1 MRIKRGQMRKIAIT
15 SAAAVLLL
23 LVFAL
28 PSYSSPPEA
37 KRILSLVD
45 YIGGDYRNAVSGGK
59 IINDDEYNEMLEF
72 SSEVGG
78 LFSDMEKESGDGAGL
93 GPDLAKLSGLIA
105 DKADPME
112 VETLSS
118 SIKTKIITAYNI
130 VPHPPEPPSIA
141 NGEAL
146 YAVQCSMCHGAAGA
160 GDGPVASGLNP
171 APANFID
178 PEVSSVLSPFKVYNT
193 MFYGI
198 AGTGMPSFP
207 QLSDEEKWDVAF
219 YVMSLGATPEDVS
232 RGEAGASDAPADLRD
247 YKTLATLSNSELE
260 QKIAENVKNPED
272 AGFVLAYLRN
282 GASSEAPSG
291 ESPVALTKS
300 LLSESMDLYKKGERD
315 AAYKK
320 ALDAYLEGFER
331 VETDLFVKD
340 KSLATGIE
348 SRFGELR
355 GAMKSGKSTDEVLAL
370 GGVIDGDLTAAGVVL
385 QTGNADTY
393 LSFVN
398 SFAIIVR
405 EGLEAI
411 LIIAAIIAFMGASGA
426 RRQVKYIHYG
436 WILALVAGLATWF
449 LASTLIS
456 ISGMQRE
463 LIEGVTSI
471 VAAAVLFYVSYW
483 LISKVDVRVWKHYI
497 KGKVERALS
506 TGSVVALA
514 SVSFFAVYREA
525 FETVLFYQA
534 LWLQAGNS
542 RSAVIWG
549 AVAGAIV
556 LVVLFYVIFKLALRI
571 PLKYFF
577 SFTSIF
583 LYLLAFILLG
593 KGIKEFQ
600 EAGIVGITPL
610 EFLPR
615 IDVLGF
621 YPTLE
626 TAVPQA
632 VLLLAFLF
640 GVYWMYSVNG
650 KRHPNEAGITNGVR
664 DMQAALGQMK
674 SDLAT
679 WKMHENGAAPGDE
692 LGRKIEDAIARM
704 GDLEEKLG
712 DLGGSASSQAHTQG
726 TK

>member
-1 MRIKRGQMRKIAIT
+1 MRKTAII
-15 SAAAVLLL
+15 SVAAVLLL

-45 YIGGDYRNAVSGGK
+45 YIGGDYRNAVSGGE
-59 IINDDEYNEMLEF
+59 IINGDEYREMLEF

-78 LFSDMEKESGDGAGL
+78 LFSDMEKEGGDSAGL
-93 GPDLAKLSGLIA
+93 GPDLARLSGLIK
-105 DKADPME
+105 DKADPAE
-112 VETLSS
+112 VERLSA
-118 SIKTKIITAYNI
+118 SIKSKIITAYNI
-130 VPHPPEPPSIA
+130 VPHPPEPPSVA

-146 YAVQCSMCHGAAGA
+146 YGAQCSLCHGTAGA

-219 YVMSLGATPEDVS
+219 YVMSLGWTEADVS
-232 RGEAGASDAPADLRD
+232 KGEAAASGVPADLGD

-260 QKIAENVKNPED
+260 GKISESVKNPGD
-272 AGFVLAYLRN
+272 AAFVLAYLRK
-282 GASSEAPSG
+282 GAAAEAPSG
-291 ESPVALTKS
+291 KSPVALTKS
-300 LLSESMDLYKKGERD
+300 LLAESMDLYKKGETD

-320 ALDAYLEGFER
+320 ALDAYLEGFEK

-340 KSLATGIE
+340 KALATGIE

-355 GAMKSGKSTDEVLAL
+355 GAMKSGKPADEVLAL
-370 GGVIDGDLTAAGVVL
+370 GSVIDGDLTTAGTVL
-385 QTGNADTY
+385 TSGDASTY
-393 LSFVN
+393 ISFVN

-426 RRQVKYIHYG
+426 TRQIKYIHYG
-436 WILALVAGLATWF
+436 WILALAAGLATWF

-463 LIEGVTSI
+463 LIEGITSI
-471 VAAAVLFYVSYW
+471 VAAVVLFYVSYW

-506 TGSVVALA
+506 TGSVVTLA

-542 RSAVIWG
+542 RHAVIWG
-549 AVAGAIV
+549 AVAGAAV

-577 SFTSIF
+577 SFTSVF
-583 LYLLAFILLG
+583 LYLLAFILIG

-610 EFLPR
+610 GFLPQ

-640 GVYWMYSVNG
+640 AVFWMYSVNG
-650 KRHPNEAGITNGVR
+650 KKRPDEAGIPAGVR
-664 DMQAALGQMK
+664 DMRAALGQMK
-674 SDLAT
+674 SDLAE
-679 WKMHENGAAPGDE
+679 WKGREDGDE
-692 LGRKIEDAIARM
+692 LGRKIEDAIARV
-704 GDLEEKLG
+704 GDLEERLS
-712 DLGGSASSQAHTQG
+712 DLGSSASSHAHPQG

>member
-1 MRIKRGQMRKIAIT
+1 MRKTAIIT
-15 SAAAVLLL
+15 TAAAVFLLFL
-23 LVFAL
+23 FTL
-28 PSYSSPPEA
+28 PSYSSTPPEA

-45 YIGGDYRNAVSGGK
+45 YIGGDYRNAVSGGQV
-59 IINDDEYNEMLEF
+59 INDDEYNEMLEF
-72 SSEVGG
+72 SSEVSE
-78 LFSDMEKESGDGAGL
+78 LFAKMEKETGDSASL
-93 GPDLAKLSGLIA
+93 GPDLKKLSGLIDGKAEPA
-105 DKADPME
+105 D
-112 VETLSS
+112 VETLSAA
-118 SIKTKIITAYNI
+118 IKTKIITAYGI
-130 VPHPPEPPSIA
+130 VPHPPAQPSIA

-146 YAVQCSMCHGAAGA
+146 YATQCSVCHGMTGA

-171 APANFID
+171 APANFVD
-178 PEVSSVLSPFKVYNT
+178 PETSSVLSPFKVYNT
-193 MFYGI
+193 MVYGI

-219 YVMSLGATPEDVS
+219 YVMSLGWSAEDVS
-232 RGEAGASDAPADLRD
+232 RGEAAASEVSADLND
-247 YKTLATLSNSELE
+247 YKALATLSNSELE
-260 QKIAENVKNPED
+260 GKISEHVKNPED
-272 AGFVLAYLRN
+272 LNFVLAYLRK
-282 GASSEAPSG
+282 GTSSAEAPSG

-300 LLSESMDLYKKGERD
+300 LLAESMDLYKKGETD
-315 AAYKK
+315 AAYQK
-320 ALDAYLEGFER
+320 ALDAYLEGFEK

-340 KSLATGIE
+340 KTLATGIE

-355 GAMKSGKSTDEVLAL
+355 GAMKSGKSADEVLAL
-370 GGVIDGDLTAAGVVL
+370 GAVIDGDLTTAGTVL
-385 QTGNADTY
+385 TSGQADTY
-393 LSFVN
+393 LAFVN

-436 WILALVAGLATWF
+436 WILALVAGLFTWF
-449 LASTLIS
+449 AASKLIS
-456 ISGMQRE
+456 ISGAQRE

-471 VAAAVLFYVSYW
+471 IAAVVLFYVSYW
-483 LISKVDVRVWKHYI
+483 LISKVDVRVWKQYI
-497 KGKVERALS
+497 KGKVERALT

-534 LWLQAGNS
+534 LWYQAENS

-549 AVAGAIV
+549 AVAGAVV
-556 LVVLFYVIFKLALRI
+556 LLVLFYIIFKLALRI

-577 SFTSIF
+577 TFTSIF

-615 IDVLGF
+615 IELLGF

-632 VLLLAFLF
+632 VLILAFIFAVVWMFHLKDKRGGDAAPGISD
-640 GVYWMYSVNG
+640 GV
-650 KRHPNEAGITNGVR
+650 K

-674 SDLAT
+674 SDLAE
-679 WKMHENGAAPGDE
+679 WKKHESGDD
-692 LGRKIEDAIARM
+692 LDRKIEDAIARV
-704 GDLEEKLG
+704 GELEEKLG
-712 DLGGSASSQAHTQG
+712 ELGGSHARPSG

>member
-1 MRIKRGQMRKIAIT
+1 M
-15 SAAAVLLL
+15 AAVLLL
-23 LVFAL
+23 LVFAP
-28 PSYSSPPEA
+28 PSYPSPPEA

-45 YIGGDYRNAVSGGK
+45 YIGGDYRNAVSGGE

-78 LFSDMEKESGDGAGL
+78 LFSDMEKESGDGSGL
-93 GPDLAKLSGLIA
+93 GPDLAKLSALIT
-105 DKADPME
+105 DKADPAE
-112 VETLSS
+112 VEALSA
-118 SIKTKIITAYNI
+118 SIKSKIITAYDI
-130 VPHPPEPPSIA
+130 VPHPPSPPSMA
-141 NGEAL
+141 KGESL
-146 YAVQCSMCHGAAGA
+146 YATQCSMCHGAAGA
-160 GDGPVASGLNP
+160 GDGPVASGLDP

-178 PEVSSVLSPFKVYNT
+178 PEVSSVLSPFKLYNT
-193 MFYGI
+193 MVYGI

-219 YVMSLGATPEDVS
+219 YVMSLGWSAEYAA
-232 RGEAGASDAPADLRD
+232 RGEAAASDAPADLKD

-260 QKIAENVKNPED
+260 GKISEDVKNPGD
-272 AGFVLAYLRN
+272 AGFVLAYLRK
-282 GASSEAPSG
+282 GATAEAASA

-300 LLSESMDLYKKGERD
+300 LLAESLDLYKNGETD

-320 ALDAYLEGFER
+320 ALDAYLEGFEK

-340 KSLATGIE
+340 KALATGIE
-348 SRFGELR
+348 SKFGELR
-355 GAMKSGKSTDEVLAL
+355 GAMKSGKPAEKVLAL

-385 QTGNADTY
+385 QTGDADTY

-436 WILALVAGLATWF
+436 WILALAAGLATWF

-463 LIEGVTSI
+463 VIEGVTSI
-471 VAAAVLFYVSYW
+471 IAAVVLFYVSYW
-483 LISKVDVRVWKHYI
+483 LISKVDVRAWKHYI

-514 SVSFFAVYREA
+514 GVSFFAVYREA

-577 SFTSIF
+577 SFTSVF

-610 EFLPR
+610 EFLPQ
-615 IDVLGF
+615 IDLLGF

-626 TAVPQA
+626 TAAPQA

-640 GVYWMYSVNG
+640 AMYWMYFVNG
-650 KRHPNEAGITNGVR
+650 KRRPDEAGISEGVR
-664 DMQAALGQMK
+664 DLGQMK
-674 SDLAT
+674 SDLAE
-679 WKMHENGAAPGDE
+679 WKNRENGAASGDE
-692 LGRKIEDAIARM
+692 LGRKIEDAIARV
-704 GDLEEKLG
+704 GDLEERLS
-712 DLGGSASSQAHTQG
+712 DLGSSASSHARPSG
-726 TK
+726 NR

>member
-1 MRIKRGQMRKIAIT
+1 MRKTAVI
-15 SAAAVLLL
+15 SAAAAVFLLL
-23 LVFAL
+23 LFTL
-28 PSYSSPPEA
+28 PSYPSSPEA

-45 YIGGDYRNAVSGGK
+45 YIGGDYRNAVSGGE

-78 LFSDMEKESGDGAGL
+78 LFSDMEKESGDSAGL
-93 GPDLAKLSGLIA
+93 GPDLEKLSGLIA
-105 DKADPME
+105 DKADPAE
-112 VETLSS
+112 VEKLSA
-118 SIKTKIITAYNI
+118 SIKSKIITAYNI
-130 VPHPPEPPSIA
+130 VPHPPEPPSVA
-141 NGEAL
+141 NGGAL
-146 YAVQCSMCHGAAGA
+146 YAAQCSLCHGTAGA
-160 GDGPVASGLNP
+160 GDGPVAGGLDP
-171 APANFID
+171 APANFVD
-178 PEVSSVLSPFKVYNT
+178 PEVSSVLSPFKIYNT

-219 YVMSLGATPEDVS
+219 YVMSLGWSAEDVS
-232 RGEAGASDAPADLRD
+232 RGEAAAADAPADLRD

-260 QKIAENVKNPED
+260 GKISEHVKNPEE
-272 AGFVLAYLRN
+272 AAFVLAYLRK
-282 GASSEAPSG
+282 GAAAEAPSG

-300 LLSESMDLYKKGERD
+300 LLAESMDLYKKGDTD

-320 ALDAYLEGFER
+320 ALDAYLEGFEK
-331 VETDLFVKD
+331 VETDLFVKN
-340 KSLATGIE
+340 KALATGIE

-355 GAMKSGKSTDEVLAL
+355 GAMKAGKSADEVAAL
-370 GGVIDGDLTAAGVVL
+370 GSVIDGELTTAGTVL
-385 QTGNADTY
+385 TSGQANTY

-426 RRQVKYIHYG
+426 TRQIKYIHYG
-436 WILALVAGLATWF
+436 WILALGAGLATWF

-463 LIEGVTSI
+463 LIEGITSI
-471 VAAAVLFYVSYW
+471 IAAAVLFYVSYW
-483 LISKVDVRVWKHYI
+483 LISKVDVRVWKQYI

-506 TGSVVALA
+506 TGSVVTLA

-534 LWLQAGNS
+534 LWYQAGDS
-542 RSAVIWG
+542 RHAVVWG
-549 AVAGAIV
+549 AVAGAVV

-577 SFTSIF
+577 SFTSVF
-583 LYLLAFILLG
+583 LYLLAFILTG

-610 EFLPR
+610 EFLPQ

-626 TAVPQA
+626 TVVPQA
-632 VLLLAFLF
+632 LLLLAFIF
-640 GVYWMYSVNG
+640 AVYWMYAANG
-650 KRHPNEAGITNGVR
+650 KKRQDGAAIPDGVR
-664 DMQAALGQMK
+664 DMRAALGQMK
-674 SDLAT
+674 SDLAE
-679 WKMHENGAAPGDE
+679 WKGREDGDE
-692 LGRKIEDAIARM
+692 LGRKIEDAIARV
-704 GDLEEKLG
+704 GDLEERLS
-712 DLGGSASSQAHTQG
+712 DLGSSVSSHAHPQG

>member
-1 MRIKRGQMRKIAIT
+1 MRKTAII
-15 SAAAVLLL
+15 SVAAVLLL

-45 YIGGDYRNAVSGGK
+45 YIGGDYPNAVSGGK
-59 IINDDEYNEMLEF
+59 VINDGEYSEMLEF

-78 LFSDMEKESGDGAGL
+78 LFADMEKESGDSAGL
-93 GPDLAKLSGLIA
+93 GPDLAKLSGLIN
-105 DKADPME
+105 DKADPAE
-112 VETLSS
+112 VERLST
-118 SIKTKIITAYNI
+118 SIKSKIITAYNI

-141 NGEAL
+141 NGEAF
-146 YAVQCSMCHGAAGA
+146 YNAQCSLCHGMTGA

-171 APANFID
+171 QPANFLD

-193 MFYGI
+193 MYYGI

-207 QLSDEEKWDVAF
+207 KLSEEEKWDVAF
-219 YVMSLGATPEDVS
+219 YVMSLGATAEDVS
-232 RGEAGASDAPADLRD
+232 NGEAEASKLPAELKD
-247 YKTLATLSNSELE
+247 YKALSTLSNAELE
-260 QKIAENVKNPED
+260 GKISEHVKNPED
-272 AGFVLAYLRN
+272 AALVLAYLRN
-282 GASSEAPSG
+282 GASAKAPSG
-291 ESPVALTKS
+291 ESPIALTKK
-300 LLSESMDLYKKGERD
+300 LLAESMDLYKQGRKEE
-315 AAYKK
+315 AYKK
-320 ALDAYLEGFER
+320 ALDAYLDGFEK

-340 KSLATGIE
+340 KALATGIE
-348 SRFGELR
+348 SGFGELR
-355 GAMKSGKSTDEVLAL
+355 GAMKSGQSPDEVLAL
-370 GGVIDGDLTAAGVVL
+370 GGVIDGNLTAAGVVL
-385 QTGNADTY
+385 EAGEADTY

-426 RRQVKYIHYG
+426 NRQIKYIHYG
-436 WILALVAGLATWF
+436 WILALGAGIATWF
-449 LASTLIS
+449 VASTLIS

-463 LIEGVTSI
+463 LIEGITSI
-471 VAAAVLFYVSYW
+471 IAAVVLFYVSYW

-506 TGSVVALA
+506 TGSVLALA

-542 RSAVIWG
+542 RHAVIWG
-549 AVAGAIV
+549 AVAGGIV

-583 LYLLAFILLG
+583 LYLLAFILIG

-600 EAGIVGITPL
+600 AAGVVGVTPL
-610 EFLPR
+610 GFLPQ

-626 TAVPQA
+626 TVVPQI

-640 GVYWMYSVNG
+640 GVYLMYSVNG
-650 KRHPNEAGITNGVR
+650 KRRPNEAGIPDGVR
-664 DMQAALGQMK
+664 DMQAALVQMK
-674 SDLAT
+674 SDLAE
-679 WKMHENGAAPGDE
+679 WRNRENGHASGEDM
-692 LGRKIEDAIARM
+692 GRRIEDVIARV
-704 GDLEEKLG
+704 GDLEDRLS
-712 DLGGSASSQAHTQG
+712 DLGSTASSHAHPSG

>member
-1 MRIKRGQMRKIAIT
+1 MRKTAIIT
-15 SAAAVLLL
+15 TAAVFLLFL
-23 LVFAL
+23 FTL
-28 PSYSSPPEA
+28 PSYSSTPPEA

-45 YIGGDYRNAVSGGK
+45 YIGGDYRNAVSDGQV
-59 IINDDEYNEMLEF
+59 INDDEYNEMLEF
-72 SSEVGG
+72 SSEVSE
-78 LFSDMEKESGDGAGL
+78 LFSKMEKETGDSAAL
-93 GPDLAKLSGLIA
+93 GPDLGKLSGLINA
-105 DKADPME
+105 KAEPAE
-112 VETLSS
+112 VEALSA

-130 VPHPPEPPSIA
+130 VPHPPSPPSIA

-146 YAVQCSMCHGAAGA
+146 YAAQCSLCHGMTGA
-160 GDGPVASGLNP
+160 GDGPVAAGLNP
-171 APANFID
+171 APANFIA
-178 PEVSSVLSPFKVYNT
+178 PETSSVLSPFKVYNT
-193 MFYGI
+193 MVYGI

-219 YVMSLGATPEDVS
+219 YAMSLGWSAEDVS
-232 RGEAGASDAPADLRD
+232 RGEAAASDVPGDLKD
-247 YKTLATLSNSELE
+247 YKTLATLSNSELG
-260 QKIAENVKNPED
+260 QKISEHVKNPE
-272 AGFVLAYLRN
+272 AENFVLAHLRK
-282 GASSEAPSG
+282 GAASAEAPPG

-300 LLSESMDLYKKGERD
+300 LLAESMDLYKKGESD
-315 AAYKK
+315 AAYQK
-320 ALDAYLEGFER
+320 ALDAYLDGFEK

-340 KSLATGIE
+340 KKLAAGIE

-355 GAMKSGKSTDEVLAL
+355 GAMKSGKPVGEVLAL
-370 GGVIDGDLTAAGVVL
+370 GAVIDGDLTTAETVL
-385 QTGNADTY
+385 TSGQADTY

-436 WILALVAGLATWF
+436 WILALAAGLATWF
-449 LASTLIS
+449 AASKLIS
-456 ISGMQRE
+456 ISGAQRE
-463 LIEGVTSI
+463 VIEGVTSI
-471 VAAAVLFYVSYW
+471 IAAVVLFYVSYW
-483 LISKVDVRVWKHYI
+483 LISKVDVRVWKQYI

-534 LWLQAGNS
+534 LWYQAENS
-542 RSAVIWG
+542 RSAVVWG
-549 AVAGAIV
+549 AVAGAVV
-556 LVVLFYVIFKLALRI
+556 LLVLFYVIFKLALRI

-577 SFTSIF
+577 TFTSIF

-593 KGIKEFQ
+593 KGIREFQ
-600 EAGIVGITPL
+600 EAGMVGITPL
-610 EFLPR
+610 EFLPQ
-615 IDVLGF
+615 IDLLGF

-632 VLLLAFLF
+632 ALILAFIFAVFWLYF
-640 GVYWMYSVNG
+640 VNG
-650 KRHPNEAGITNGVR
+650 KRSRSEAGASGISDGVK

-674 SDLAT
+674 SDLAE
-679 WKMHENGAAPGDE
+679 WKKHESGDD
-692 LGRKIEDAIARM
+692 LGRKIEDAITRV
-704 GDLEEKLG
+704 GELEEKLG
-712 DLGGSASSQAHTQG
+712 ELGGSSVHPSG

>member
-1 MRIKRGQMRKIAIT
+1 MRKTAII
-15 SAAAVLLL
+15 SAAVFLLFL
-23 LVFAL
+23 FTL
-28 PSYSSPPEA
+28 PSYSSTPPEA

-45 YIGGDYRNAVSGGK
+45 YIGGDYRNAVSGGQ
-59 IINDDEYNEMLEF
+59 IINDDEYKEMLEF
-72 SSEVGG
+72 SSEVSE
-78 LFSDMEKESGDGAGL
+78 LFSKMEKETGDSASL
-93 GPDLAKLSGLIA
+93 GPDLEKLSGLID
-105 DKADPME
+105 DKAEPAE
-112 VETLSS
+112 VEALSA

-130 VPHPPEPPSIA
+130 VPHPPAPPSIA
-141 NGEAL
+141 NGETL
-146 YAVQCSMCHGAAGA
+146 YAAQCSLCHGMTGA

-171 APANFID
+171 APANFVD
-178 PEVSSVLSPFKVYNT
+178 PETSSVLSPFKVYNT
-193 MFYGI
+193 MVYGI

-219 YVMSLGATPEDVS
+219 YVMSLGWSAEDVS
-232 RGEAGASDAPADLRD
+232 RGEAAASDVPGDLKD
-247 YKTLATLSNSELE
+247 YKTLATLSNSELG
-260 QKIAENVKNPED
+260 QKISEHVKNPE
-272 AGFVLAYLRN
+272 AENFVLAHLRK
-282 GASSEAPSG
+282 GAASAEAPSG
-291 ESPVALTKS
+291 ESPVAFTKS
-300 LLSESMDLYKKGERD
+300 LLAESMDLYKKGETD
-315 AAYKK
+315 AAYNK
-320 ALDAYLEGFER
+320 ALDAYLEGFEK
-331 VETDLFVKD
+331 VEADLFVKD
-340 KSLATGIE
+340 KTLATGIE

-355 GAMKSGKSTDEVLAL
+355 GAMKSGKSVDEVLAL
-370 GGVIDGDLTAAGVVL
+370 GAVIDGDLTTAGTVL
-385 QTGNADTY
+385 ASGQADTY

-449 LASTLIS
+449 AASKLIS
-456 ISGMQRE
+456 ISGAQRE
-463 LIEGVTSI
+463 VIEGVTSI
-471 VAAAVLFYVSYW
+471 IAAVVLFYVSYW
-483 LISKVDVRVWKHYI
+483 LISKVDVRVWKQYI

-534 LWLQAGNS
+534 LWYQAENS
-542 RSAVIWG
+542 RSAVVWG
-549 AVAGAIV
+549 AVVGAVV
-556 LVVLFYVIFKLALRI
+556 LLVLFYVIFKLALRI

-593 KGIKEFQ
+593 KGIREFQ
-600 EAGIVGITPL
+600 EAGMVGITPL
-610 EFLPR
+610 EFLPQ
-615 IDVLGF
+615 IDLLGF

-632 VLLLAFLF
+632 VLILAFLF
-640 GVYWMYSVNG
+640 AVFWLYFVNG
-650 KRHPNEAGITNGVR
+650 KRSRSEAGASGISDGVK

-674 SDLAT
+674 SDLAG
-679 WKMHENGAAPGDE
+679 WKNREIGDDF
-692 LGRKIEDAIARM
+692 GRKIEDAIARV
-704 GDLEEKLG
+704 GELEEKLG
-712 DLGGSASSQAHTQG
+712 ELGGSSVHPSG

>member
-1 MRIKRGQMRKIAIT
+1 MRKTAII
-15 SAAAVLLL
+15 SVAAVLLL

-28 PSYSSPPEA
+28 PSYPSSPEA

-45 YIGGDYRNAVSGGK
+45 YIGGDYRNAVSGGR
-59 IINDDEYNEMLEF
+59 IINDAEYNEMLEF

-78 LFSDMEKESGDGAGL
+78 LFADMEKEGGDGAGL
-93 GPDLAKLSGLIA
+93 GPDLARLSALIT
-105 DKADPME
+105 DKADPAE
-112 VETLSS
+112 VEKLSA
-118 SIKTKIITAYNI
+118 SIKSKIITAYNI

-141 NGEAL
+141 NGEAF
-146 YAVQCSMCHGAAGA
+146 YNAQCSLCHGMTGA

-171 APANFID
+171 APANFVN

-193 MFYGI
+193 LFYGI

-207 QLSDEEKWDVAF
+207 KLSEEEKWDVAF
-219 YVMSLGATPEDVS
+219 YVMSLGATAEDVS
-232 RGEAGASDAPADLRD
+232 RGEAEASDVPAGLRD
-247 YKTLATLSNSELE
+247 YKTLATLSNAELGGKISEH
-260 QKIAENVKNPED
+260 VKNPED
-272 AGFVLAYLRN
+272 AALVVAYLRN
-282 GASSEAPSG
+282 GASAKAPSG
-291 ESPVALTKS
+291 ESPIALTKK
-300 LLSESMDLYKKGERD
+300 LLAESMDLYKQGRKEE
-315 AAYKK
+315 AYKK
-320 ALDAYLEGFER
+320 ALDAYLEGFEK

-340 KSLATGIE
+340 KALATGIE
-348 SRFGELR
+348 SGFSELR
-355 GAMKSGKSTDEVLAL
+355 GAMKSGRSADEVAAL
-370 GGVIDGDLTAAGVVL
+370 GSVIDGNLTAAGVVL
-385 QTGNADTY
+385 EAGEADTY

-426 RRQVKYIHYG
+426 GRQIKYIHYG
-436 WILALVAGLATWF
+436 WILALGAGLATWF
-449 LASTLIS
+449 VASTLIS

-463 LIEGVTSI
+463 LIEGITSI
-471 VAAAVLFYVSYW
+471 IAAVVLFYVSYW

-542 RSAVIWG
+542 RHAVIWG
-549 AVAGAIV
+549 AVAGGIV

-583 LYLLAFILLG
+583 LYLLAFILIG

-600 EAGIVGITPL
+600 AAGVVGVTPL
-610 EFLPR
+610 GFLPQ

-626 TAVPQA
+626 TVVPQI

-640 GVYWMYSVNG
+640 GVYLMYSVNG
-650 KRHPNEAGITNGVR
+650 KRRPNEAAIPDGVR
-664 DMQAALGQMK
+664 DMRAALVQMK
-674 SDLAT
+674 SDLAE
-679 WKMHENGAAPGDE
+679 WKSRENGDASGE
-692 LGRKIEDAIARM
+692 EIGRRIEDVISRV
-704 GDLEEKLG
+704 GDLEDRLS
-712 DLGGSASSQAHTQG
+712 DLGSSASSHAHPSG